1 MTDVPLLRNKSGTA
15 RDRDPK
21 DSADELEIESAIGHN
36 VRLLRQQQ
44 GLTVAEM
51 ATRVGIS
58 KAMMSKIENAQTSCS
73 LSTLALLAKGL
84 DVPVTSLF
92 RGSDVERPAA
102 FVKAGTGA
110 RIVRNGTREGH
121 EYQLLG
127 SLRGEHKRL
136 ECLMVTLSEKSQ
148 TYPLF
153 QHPGTE
159 FIYML
164 EGVMD
169 YSHSRSVYRL
179 EAGDSLQFDGEGA
192 HGPADLVQCRSG
204 SCRWSRS
211 PTRRC
216 RSGGEQLGRRA
227 RHIDHRP
234 TVAGSAVDH
243 HRGPHHHVGDVHVAP
258 ADRPAL
264 QRRPDEHRRGTER
277 LVQID
282 VRTVEDAVFG
292 ARGHQVDDLRLE
304 RQPHR
309 HHVGIAVAPHPEL
322 ALIRP

>member
-21 DSADELEIESAIGHN
+21 DSVDELEIESAIGHN
-36 VRLLRQQQ
+36 VRELRQQQ

-58 KAMMSKIENAQTSCS
+58 KAMLSKIENAQTSCS

-121 EYQLLG
+121 EYELLG

-164 EGVMD
+164 EGAMD

-179 EAGDSLQFDGEGA
+179 QAGDSLQFDGEGA
-192 HGPADLVQCRSG
+192 HGPADLVQLPIRF
-204 SCRWSRS
+204 
-211 PTRRC
+211 
-216 RSGGEQLGRRA
+216 L
-227 RHIDHRP
+227 
-234 TVAGSAVDH
+234 SAI
-243 HRGPHHHVGDVHVAP
+243 AF
-258 ADRPAL
+258 
-264 QRRPDEHRRGTER
+264 PDS
-277 LVQID
+277 
-282 VRTVEDAVFG
+282 
-292 ARGHQVDDLRLE
+292 QV
-304 RQPHR
+304 
-309 HHVGIAVAPHPEL
+309 
-322 ALIRP
+322 